1 MKKFIRI
8 MLCAS
13 LCSLV
18 VLSTGCSVS
27 GAASADGAVPSMTD
41 VTNHTLGITLTA
53 EDVTPTGLTIVCTQS
68 GGSPSGELMT
78 GSYYVI
84 ERYTIDG
91 WKTVDYVY
99 DGSRGELCWT
109 DEAWI
114 INMDGVTRWSMSWE
128 WLYGELSP
136 GWYRVGKKIMDWR
149 GTSNYENY
157 MCYAVFEI
165 K

>member
-13 LCSLV
+13 LCTLV
-18 VLSTGCSVS
+18 MLSAGCSAP
-27 GAASADGAVPSMTD
+27 AAPQDGAVPSDTD
-41 VTNHTLGITLTA
+41 VTHYDLGITLTA
-53 EDVTPTGLTIVCTQS
+53 ENVTPTGLTVVCTQS
-68 GGSPSGELMT
+68 GGQPTGELMT
-78 GSYYVI
+78 GSYYVL
-84 ERYTIDG
+84 ERCTTGG
-91 WKTVDYVY
+91 WKKMDYVY
-99 DGSRGELCWT
+99 DGSKGEVAWT

-114 INMDGVTRWSMSWE
+114 INMDGVTRWDMSWE

-136 GWYRVGKKIMDWR
+136 GWYRVGKKIMDFR
-149 GTSNYENY
+149 STGNYDNH